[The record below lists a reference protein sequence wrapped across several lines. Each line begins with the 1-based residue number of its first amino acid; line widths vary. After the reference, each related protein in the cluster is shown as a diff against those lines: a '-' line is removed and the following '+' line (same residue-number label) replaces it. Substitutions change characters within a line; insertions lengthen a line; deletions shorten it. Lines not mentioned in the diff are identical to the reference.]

1 MLENRSF
8 YANLSSHF
16 GVIRA
21 SGEEAATFLQG
32 QLSNDIRLVT
42 PELAQYSTYSTPKG
56 RMLAN
61 FLIWQADDAY
71 FLLCR
76 LDLLEPT
83 LKRLKMYVMR
93 SKVTLEAASTG
104 VFGLNE
110 NTAAVLLGDMPL
122 SLQQGNLSVSATAL
136 GALIHLGQGFALLAT
151 ETATEP
157 TWPSTAQA
165 LDAQHWQ
172 WVHIAAGVPWIS
184 AATVEAFVPQMA
196 NMDALGAIHFKKGCY
211 TGQEVVARLHYLGKS
226 KRRLYRIGLA
236 DEVALAEGADLYG
249 RDGETSVKVGQIV
262 NIAPDLTQE
271 FGQQALAVIQIAAWE
286 TGIFAD
292 AALTQAVT
300 VLPLPYEVKE

>member
-1 MLENRSF
+1 MLENPF

-21 SGEEAATFLQG
+21 SGEEVAAFLQG

-93 SKVTLEAASTG
+93 SKVTLEVSNGG

-110 NTAAVLLGDMPL
+110 NTVAVLLTDAPP
-122 SLQQGNLSVSATAL
+122 SLPEVSLSVSAANL
-136 GALIHLGQGFALLAT
+136 EVLIQLGQGFALLVT

-157 TWPSTAQA
+157 TWLSTAQA
-165 LDAQHWQ
+165 LDAKHWQ

-184 AATVEAFVPQMA
+184 AATVEAFVPQMT

-236 DEVALAEGADLYG
+236 DDVELTEGADLYG
-249 RDGETSVKVGQIV
+249 RDGETSVKVGKIV

-286 TGIFAD
+286 AGIFAD
-292 AALTQAVT
+292 SALTQKVSQ
-300 VLPLPYEVKE
+300 LSLPYEVKE

>member
-1 MLENRSF
+1 MLENPF

-16 GVIRA
+16 GVIRVA
-21 SGEEAATFLQG
+21 GDEAATFLQG

-93 SKVTLEAASTG
+93 SKVTLEAAKVELWG
-104 VFGLNE
+104 INE
-110 NTAAVLLGDMPL
+110 AMVAGLLGDVPPL
-122 SLQQGNLSVSATAL
+122 PQASLSVSATRL
-136 GALIHLGQGFALLAT
+136 GSVIQLGLGFALLAT
-151 ETATEP
+151 EATTEH
-157 TWPSTAQA
+157 TWPASAQA
-165 LDAQHWQ
+165 LDVQHWQ
-172 WVHIAAGVPWIS
+172 WVHIAAGLPWIS

-236 DEVALAEGADLYG
+236 DDVELAEGADLYG

-292 AALTQAVT
+292 ATLTQKVSQ
-300 VLPLPYEVKE
+300 LSLPYEVKA

>member
-1 MLENRSF
+1 
-8 YANLSSHF
+8 
-16 GVIRA
+16 
-21 SGEEAATFLQG
+21 
-32 QLSNDIRLVT
+32 
-42 PELAQYSTYSTPKG
+42 
-56 RMLAN
+56 
-61 FLIWQADDAY
+61 
-71 FLLCR
+71 
-76 LDLLEPT
+76 
-83 LKRLKMYVMR
+83 
-93 SKVTLEAASTG
+93 
-104 VFGLNE
+104 
-110 NTAAVLLGDMPL
+110 
-122 SLQQGNLSVSATAL
+122 
-136 GALIHLGQGFALLAT
+136 
-151 ETATEP
+151 
-157 TWPSTAQA
+157 

-236 DEVALAEGADLYG
+236 DEVALLEGADLYG

-300 VLPLPYEVKE
+300 VLALPYEVKE

>member
-1 MLENRSF
+1 MLENPF

-61 FLIWQADDAY
+61 FLIWQAGDAY

-104 VFGLNE
+104 IFGLNE
-110 NTAAVLLGDMPL
+110 NTVAVLLSDAPL

-172 WVHIAAGVPWIS
+172 WVHIAAGLPWIS

-236 DEVALAEGADLYG
+236 DDVELVEGADLYG

-292 AALTQAVT
+292 AALTQKVSQ
-300 VLPLPYEVKE
+300 LSLPYEVKE

>member
-1 MLENRSF
+1 MLENPF

-16 GVIRA
+16 GVIRVT
-21 SGEEAATFLQG
+21 GEEAATFLQG

-93 SKVTLEAASTG
+93 SKVTLEAAKVELWG
-104 VFGLNE
+104 INE
-110 NTAAVLLGDMPL
+110 AMVAALLGGVPPL
-122 SLQQGNLSVSATAL
+122 PQAILSVSATSL
-136 GALIHLGQGFALLAT
+136 GGVIQLGLGVALLVT
-151 ETATEP
+151 EAETEP

-165 LDAQHWQ
+165 LDSQHWQ
-172 WVHIAAGVPWIS
+172 WVHIAAGLPWIS

-236 DEVALAEGADLYG
+236 DDVELAEGADLYG
-249 RDGETSVKVGQIV
+249 RDGEISVKVGQIV

-271 FGQQALAVIQIAAWE
+271 FGQQALAVVQIAAWE

-292 AALTQAVT
+292 AALTQKVSQ
-300 VLPLPYEVKE
+300 LSLPYEVKE

>member
-1 MLENRSF
+1 V
-8 YANLSSHF
+8 A
-16 GVIRA
+16 GD
-21 SGEEAATFLQG
+21 EAATFLQG

-61 FLIWQADDAY
+61 FLIWQAGDAY

-93 SKVTLEAASTG
+93 SKVTMEVSGGGLFGVNEAM
-104 VFGLNE
+104 L
-110 NTAAVLLGDMPL
+110 AALLADAP
-122 SLQQGNLSVSATAL
+122 SLPQVSLSVSASSL
-136 GALIHLGQGFALLAT
+136 GASIHLGQGFALLAT
-151 ETATEP
+151 DVATEP

-172 WVHIAAGVPWIS
+172 WVHIAAGLPWIS

-236 DEVALAEGADLYG
+236 DDVELAEGADLYG
-249 RDGETSVKVGQIV
+249 HDGEISVKVGQIV

-271 FGQQALAVIQIAAWE
+271 FGQQALAVVQIAAWE

-292 AALTQAVT
+292 AALTQKVSQ
-300 VLPLPYEVKE
+300 LSLPYEVKA